1 MPMLPR
7 TPTPFAP
14 AGAEKDRTATDG
26 SRAHI
31 KWPAAAAHKA
41 RAARPPPR
49 TPPYMP
55 MLPRTPTPFAP
66 AGAENV
72 RRSGKPARRVLPRAR
87 RIHADDAAFVPRAA
101 ILRPARAQ
109 RALKKYMPQ
118 PMVRA
123 HIKSSTAAAAQSPRG
138 ASSPAHA
145 AYTPMLPR
153 TPSPFTPAGAEKAHA
168 AADGSGAYQMADRRS
183 GKHARRVI
191 PCARRIHADDA
202 AFVPR
207 AAILRPFT
215 PAGAENVRRSG
226 KHTPRIIPRARRIHA
241 DAAAF
246 VPRAAI
252 LRPFT
257 PAGAE
262 KAHAAADGSGTYQ
275 MADRRR
281 SAKHARRVLPRARR
295 IHADDAAFVPRAA
308 ILRPPSRQRALKK
321 HMPQP
326 MVRAH
331 IKWPTAA
338 AERARRASSLRP
350 PSRQPA
356 QQQVPQAG
364 GGGLR
369 RRGLRRFDHAH
380 LVRRGVGCAA
390 AAARCA
396 SAPVSVPE
404 SVACG

>member
-1 MPMLPR
+1 
-7 TPTPFAP
+7 
-14 AGAEKDRTATDG
+14 
-26 SRAHI
+26 
-31 KWPAAAAHKA
+31 
-41 RAARPPPR
+41 
-49 TPPYMP
+49 
-55 MLPRTPTPFAP
+55 
-66 AGAENV
+66 
-72 RRSGKPARRVLPRAR
+72 
-87 RIHADDAAFVPRAA
+87 
-101 ILRPARAQ
+101 
-109 RALKKYMPQ
+109 MPQ

-350 PSRQPA
+350 PHASQPSSRSHRLA
-356 QQQVPQAG
+356 EAG
-364 GGGLR
+364 CAAADCGASITRTWYG
-369 RRGLRRFDHAH
+369 
-380 LVRRGVGCAA
+380 VGVGCAA